1 MNFHIF
7 KVFNDF
13 VKNWCNAKWAT
24 SSSSC
29 FPQRWGTNTM
39 QIWRIAGGCTNS
51 MVLGSGADPAVC
63 SLVLHS
69 GLRSRCLRLRQACGR
84 ARNRISWEPTS
95 VHAHLRCTA
104 QHVTRGCRGYNCHRS
119 AKAKASLHLVL
130 RRFASGGALGAPRPQ
145 CDLSSNARSAHKLQ
159 I

>member
-1 MNFHIF
+1 MQC
-7 KVFNDF
+7 KVGYEQQLVFPLKVGNQY
-13 VKNWCNAKWAT
+13 NASLAY
-24 SSSSC
+24 C
-29 FPQRWGTNTM
+29 
-39 QIWRIAGGCTNS
+39 GGGTNS
-51 MVLGSGADPAVC
+51 MVLGSGADPDPC

-119 AKAKASLHLVL
+119 AKTKASLHLVL

-145 CDLSSNARSAHKLQ
+145 CDMSSNARSAHKLQ